1 MTLRLASQNLTLGG
15 HCKAQTSQGICTNDS
30 KGNYFH
36 ENLDVLEAMH
46 AIQAQEAS
54 HFFHDT
60 LAHHLRVSRFVVFL
74 VPNALKNSKITPEIQ
89 KLKLAGLEGKFA
101 VKVPSSMSFV
111 SPFSA

>member
-1 MTLRLASQNLTLGG
+1 MKSLPSYESAVGVPGSDLGG
-15 HCKAQTSQGICTNDS
+15 SLGSAQTSQGICTNDS

-36 ENLDVLEAMH
+36 ENLEVLEAMH

-89 KLKLAGLEGKFA
+89 TQASWSGR
-101 VKVPSSMSFV
+101 
-111 SPFSA
+111 